1 MTERQRWEARADVGM
16 RTQKYGF
23 FAENYLARVTD
34 NKFCVDPELLI
45 RKYSQ
50 YLLPEDNG
58 TEKRQRK
65 RVVCS
70 SRTRA
75 STIDH
80 LPPYYPRRALSE
92 ENKTPEEGP
101 CAAQTSRASSLE
113 ELVQDVAGP
122 RHGHELLEVARVVH
136 RALGLVVRGPREA

>member
-58 TEKRQRK
+58 NRWEILKD
-65 RVVCS
+65 
-70 SRTRA
+70 A
-75 STIDH
+75 EPH
-80 LPPYYPRRALSE
+80 
-92 ENKTPEEGP
+92 EG
-101 CAAQTSRASSLE
+101 
-113 ELVQDVAGP
+113 
-122 RHGHELLEVARVVH
+122 GHEGGSTDERL
-136 RALGLVVRGPREA
+136 RGFISL